1 MTKKGQFCHLAS
13 NQINGEF
20 HYRLEARWW
29 VKFLKGKGTP
39 EKFADFYII
48 LQISKFMKSPLRL
61 LGTVRK
67 IQQFDK
73 HLIFSSLLYV

>member
-13 NQINGEF
+13 NQMNGEF

-48 LQISKFMKSPLRL
+48 LQISKFMKSPLRF
-61 LGTVRK
+61 LGP
-67 IQQFDK
+67 
-73 HLIFSSLLYV
+73 LNS